1 MSKLIYTFCC
11 EFEDGTKKL
20 TGGRSISPD
29 LMYNDFDMFMSISEF
44 SSRLSEFEKL
54 DLRGI
59 IDMAYTFYSKR
70 YSDLVNLHIIN
81 IDTNQIIISKF

>member
-1 MSKLIYTFCC
+1 
-11 EFEDGTKKL
+11 
-20 TGGRSISPD
+20 
-29 LMYNDFDMFMSISEF
+29 MFMSISEF

-59 IDMAYTFYSKR
+59 IDMAYTFYSKH
-70 YSDLVNLHIIN
+70 YSDLINLHIIN